1 MQRRSTAFLKY
12 DTTAEPKRRNPVRVS
27 IPNEVTRQWMLDI
40 PREEVVCL
48 DLETTGLYPHET
60 DEVLQVSICDGTG
73 LMLLDSYVRP
83 EKRKRWPNAER
94 IHGITPAM
102 VKDSPTLK
110 ELGDLIYSIL
120 DGCTLLIGYNIRNFD
135 LEFLKAGGVKLPND
149 MKVYDLIYDC
159 SVLYGTWNDHYR
171 NYSYISLE
179 KAAWHFTIGYKPHD
193 SFQDVSATTTLFYG
207 MLDSN
212 EMKEAIERRAEKR
225 PAQAKSTVTLPKST
239 TTTKTAPTKAPTTVK
254 KPVERKRQTLRE
266 WVENPQQ
273 PDMEG
278 TVRVLAAFGMWLL
291 IAAAVSI
298 ALLIIIAII

>member
-1 MQRRSTAFLKY
+1 MQRRNTAFLKY
-12 DTTAEPKRRNPVRVS
+12 DPTAEPKRKNPVRVS

-40 PREEVVCL
+40 PKEEVVCL

-60 DEVLQVSICDGTG
+60 DEVLQISICDGTG
-73 LMLLDSYVRP
+73 LLLLDSYIRP
-83 EKRKRWPNAER
+83 EKRKRWPNAEG

-102 VKDSPTLK
+102 VKDSPTLQ

-179 KAAWHFTIGYKPHD
+179 KVTRRFAIVYEPHD
-193 SFQDVSATTTLFYG
+193 SYQDVLATIRVFYE
-207 MLDSN
+207 MLDSHL
-212 EMKEAIERRAEKR
+212 MRKAIEERKGTAAKPTTTVSIPKPAATATKR
-225 PAQAKSTVTLPKST
+225 PTVVDKPSTK
-239 TTTKTAPTKAPTTVK
+239 
-254 KPVERKRQTLRE
+254 KRQTLRE

-273 PDMEG
+273 PDMEE
-278 TVRVLAAFGMWLL
+278 TARVLVAFAKWLL
-291 IAAAVSI
+291 IVAAVSV
-298 ALLIIIAII
+298 ALLIIIATL

>member
-1 MQRRSTAFLKY
+1 MQRRNTAFLKY

-40 PREEVVCL
+40 PKEEVVCL

-60 DEVLQVSICDGTG
+60 DEVLQISICDGTG
-73 LMLLDSYVRP
+73 LLLLDSYIRP
-83 EKRKRWPNAER
+83 EKRKRWPNAEG

-149 MKVYDLIYDC
+149 MKVYDLINDC

-225 PAQAKSTVTLPKST
+225 PAQAKPTVTLPKST
-239 TTTKTAPTKAPTTVK
+239 TTAKTAPTKAPTTVK

-273 PDMEG
+273 PDEDARRAAMK
-278 TVRVLAAFGMWLL
+278 VANVCVAIVAAFWL
-291 IAAAVSI
+291 V
-298 ALLIIIAII
+298 IIIIILI

>member
-1 MQRRSTAFLKY
+1 MERRNTAFLKY
-12 DTTAEPKRRNPVRVS
+12 DPTAEPKRRNPVRVS

-40 PREEVVCL
+40 PKEEVVCL

-179 KAAWHFTIGYKPHD
+179 KVTRRFAIVYEPHD
-193 SFQDVSATTTLFYG
+193 SYQDVLATIRVFYE
-207 MLDSN
+207 MLDSHL
-212 EMKEAIERRAEKR
+212 MRKAIEERKGTAAKPTTTVSIPKQAATATKR
-225 PAQAKSTVTLPKST
+225 PTVVDKPA
-239 TTTKTAPTKAPTTVK
+239 TK
-254 KPVERKRQTLRE
+254 KRQTLRE
-266 WVENPQQ
+266 LVENPQQ
-273 PDMEG
+273 PDMEE
-278 TVRVLAAFGMWLL
+278 TARVLVALAKWLL
-291 IAAAVSI
+291 IVAAVSV
-298 ALLIIIAII
+298 ALLIIIATL

>member
-1 MQRRSTAFLKY
+1 MQRRNTAFLKY
-12 DTTAEPKRRNPVRVS
+12 DPTAEPKRRNPVRVS

-40 PREEVVCL
+40 PKEEVVCL

-60 DEVLQVSICDGTG
+60 DEVLQISICDGTG
-73 LMLLDSYVRP
+73 LLLLDSYIRP
-83 EKRKRWPNAER
+83 EKRKRWPNAEG

-120 DGCTLLIGYNIRNFD
+120 DDCTLLIGYNIRNFD
-135 LEFLKAGGVKLPND
+135 LEFLKAGGVKLPSD

-159 SVLYGTWNDHYR
+159 SVLYGTWNDRYR

-225 PAQAKSTVTLPKST
+225 PAQAKPTVTLPKST
-239 TTTKTAPTKAPTTVK
+239 TTTKTAPTKAPTTMK

-266 WVENPQQ
+266 WVENLQQ
-273 PDMEG
+273 PDMEE
-278 TVRVLAAFGMWLL
+278 TARVLAAFAMWLL
-291 IAAAVSI
+291 VAAAVSI
-298 ALLIIIAII
+298 ALLIIVAII

>member
-1 MQRRSTAFLKY
+1 MQRRNTAFLKY
-12 DTTAEPKRRNPVRVS
+12 DPTAESKRKNPVRVS

-48 DLETTGLYPHET
+48 DLETTGLYPRET

-135 LEFLKAGGVKLPND
+135 LEFLKVGGVSLPND
-149 MKVYDLIYDC
+149 MKVYDLINDC
-159 SVLYGTWNDHYR
+159 SVLYGTWNDRYR

-179 KAAWHFTIGYKPHD
+179 KVTRRFAIVYEPHD
-193 SFQDVSATTTLFYG
+193 SYQDVLATIRVFYE
-207 MLDSN
+207 MLDSHL
-212 EMKEAIERRAEKR
+212 MRKAIEERKGTAAKPTTTVSIPKPAPTVTKR
-225 PAQAKSTVTLPKST
+225 PTV
-239 TTTKTAPTKAPTTVK
+239 VD
-254 KPVERKRQTLRE
+254 KPVTKKRQTLRE
-266 WVENPQQ
+266 WVESPPKADVGESMQ
-273 PDMEG
+273 
-278 TVRVLAAFGMWLL
+278 
-291 IAAAVSI
+291 
-298 ALLIIIAII
+298 ALLVILKWTLVVTLALAGLMLALVLI